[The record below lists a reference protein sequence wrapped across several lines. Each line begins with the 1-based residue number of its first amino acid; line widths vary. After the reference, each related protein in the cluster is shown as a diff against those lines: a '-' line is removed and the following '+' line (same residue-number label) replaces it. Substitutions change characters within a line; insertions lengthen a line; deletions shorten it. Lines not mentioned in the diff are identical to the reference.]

1 MLRWG
6 MNPWRGWSGIER
18 RSCGDGEHKTMK
30 AQTSTSEPLP
40 PAAGSDLHRP
50 TLLAVRLRLI
60 AMYESC
66 DALAK
71 KCEAEEGGQD
81 MANNVREQAFGLRKA
96 RMMLGSMLDEQQCHA
111 PASAHVAGVSDMPAT
126 TQAAMSNMIVCAM
139 EAIERGDFD
148 DQND

>member
-1 MLRWG
+1 M
-6 MNPWRGWSGIER
+6 
-18 RSCGDGEHKTMK
+18 KTH
-30 AQTSTSEPLP
+30 TTP
-40 PAAGSDLHRP
+40 PPEGLAPASGSDLHRP

-81 MANNVREQAFGLRKA
+81 MANNVREQSFGLRKA
-96 RMMLGSMLDEQQCHA
+96 RMMLGSMLDEQQGHA

-139 EAIERGDFD
+139 DAIERGDFD
-148 DQND
+148 DQNSELTERPSHPMPAGVTGGEPG